1 MLVQAVVQLTYEGRS
16 RKQPIYVLEDLKNNL
31 LRLPVITALQLLT
44 IESVQTKNVQQ
55 GFLKLFHGL
64 GTLKGDYHIQ
74 LKPDAKPYALYV
86 RNVPIPLCG
95 KVKKELECMEKLG
108 VISKVDQPILWCAG
122 MVVVPKKSG
131 DVHICVDMKPLN
143 EGNSSITWCR

>member
-44 IESVQTKNVQQ
+44 IESIQTKNVQQ

-74 LKPDAKPYALYV
+74 LKPDAKPYALY
-86 RNVPIPLCG
+86 NV
-95 KVKKELECMEKLG
+95 KMFQYHSVEKL
-108 VISKVDQPILWCAG
+108 
-122 MVVVPKKSG
+122 KKSW
-131 DVHICVDMKPLN
+131 N
-143 EGNSSITWCR
+143 AWRSSESYPKWTSQSFGVLEWWWFPKNLVMSIFVLI